1 MTGKSE
7 DIEAVEKNGQNAAVA
22 PESRLSPPTAG
33 VDSKILFSIILNF
46 VSSTGIVTANK
57 IVMDESRLGF
67 NYATTVT
74 FIHFVFTTMC
84 LLMCAKLGVFTP
96 KQLDFKKAAKL
107 SFVNMGFVV
116 CSNLSLQYNSVGF
129 YQVMKHMTVAAVVAI
144 EALVYKKFLDRALW
158 APLGLVILGVTLTGA
173 TDFKLNLTGTMFAT
187 ANILCTS
194 FYQIWC
200 GTLQKSLDADP
211 LQLQLYTAPISAL
224 FVMPFMPIL
233 DNYSFT
239 SEKSILRFPMTS
251 KIAMWILLTAV
262 LAFAVNISIF
272 MVIGKTSA
280 VTYNVLGHF
289 KTCTL
294 LAMDYLAFGRKF
306 EIKNFSGLV
315 ITLTGVVSYSQVKMR
330 KANQQQGQSQAER
343 K

>member
-1 MTGKSE
+1 MTGKLG
-7 DIEAVEKNGQNAAVA
+7 DIEAVEKNGQVSTAPAATTKPA
-22 PESRLSPPTAG
+22 QPS
-33 VDSKILFSIILNF
+33 VDTKIVFSILLNF

-57 IVMDESRLGF
+57 IVMDEGRLGF

-74 FIHFVFTTMC
+74 FIHFVFTTLC
-84 LLMCAKLGVFTP
+84 LLACAKLGVFTP
-96 KQLDFKKAAKL
+96 KKLDFKKAAKL

-144 EALVYKKFLDRALW
+144 EALIYKKYLDRALW
-158 APLGLVILGVTLTGA
+158 GPLSLVVLGVSLTGA
-173 TDFKLNLTGTMFAT
+173 TDFKLNLTGTIFAV

-200 GTLQKSLDADP
+200 GSLQKSLDADP

-224 FVMPFMPIL
+224 FVLPVMPIL
-233 DNYSFT
+233 DNYSLT
-239 SEKSILRFPMTS
+239 SEKSILNFAMTP
-251 KIAMWILLTAV
+251 KVAMWISVTAV

-294 LAMDYLAFGRKF
+294 LAVDYIAFGRKF

-315 ITLTGVVSYSQVKMR
+315 ITLTGVVTYSQVKMR
-330 KANQQQGQSQAER
+330 KAAQPQTPSPAER